1 MSKTSRM
8 TRSEV
13 MGLLWTSIVSVTF
26 TKKDGTQRTIVG
38 THDPSRIPFH
48 KQPATL
54 DDTVCIEGNACPIY
68 EIKTGEWRSFCW
80 NSILR
85 VQSESHGY
93 IWYDA
98 AQHGVLHHEHQTT
111 TA

>member
-1 MSKTSRM
+1 MNKKSQM

-48 KQPATL
+48 KQPAIL
-54 DDTVCIEGNACPIY
+54 DDTACIEGTACPIY
-68 EIKTGEWRSFCW
+68 EINTGEWRSFCW
-80 NSILR
+80 NSILK
-85 VQSESHGY
+85 VQSEPNGY
-93 IWYDA
+93 IWYDV
-98 AQHGVLHHEHQTT
+98 AQHGVLRHDKHSTV
-111 TA
+111 A